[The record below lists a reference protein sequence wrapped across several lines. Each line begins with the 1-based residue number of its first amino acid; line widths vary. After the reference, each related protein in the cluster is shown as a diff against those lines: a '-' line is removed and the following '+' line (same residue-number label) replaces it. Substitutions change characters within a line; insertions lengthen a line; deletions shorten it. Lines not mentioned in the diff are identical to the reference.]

1 MNLQGLTA
9 QVDRV
14 RAAAPAQQQSVEDDM
29 LAVSEISD
37 PIKLTEALRDLD
49 QAIADGAAAAE
60 RVIRQSEGQ
69 QLTLHVSRLQRVF
82 ITTKNWIFHCWPSF
96 TKSILVLTSDGESFL
111 CSGALVPNPAR
122 CREAHALIKE
132 LGDGWYRSS
141 M

>member
-1 MNLQGLTA
+1 MNLQELTA

-29 LAVSEISD
+29 LAGSEISD

-82 ITTKNWIFHCWPSF
+82 ITTKFLDFPLLAFIHKVNFSPDEQRR
-96 TKSILVLTSDGESFL
+96 SISLQWRS
-111 CSGALVPNPAR
+111 CS
-122 CREAHALIKE
+122 
-132 LGDGWYRSS
+132 
-141 M
+141 